1 MIAGRRRSARVAG
14 MTPPLDPALP
24 LEDLKAFLRFPSI
37 STQLEHAPDLDSCA
51 EWLREKLTAIG
62 LTATIHTTPGSP
74 VVVAHS
80 PRDPAKRTVL
90 IYGHYDVQPAE
101 PLGSWTTP
109 PFEPRVEEGRVYA
122 RGAADN
128 KGQILAHILGVAETL
143 REHGELPVN
152 VIFLIEGEEEIG
164 SPNLTEFLRE
174 HREELACDLV
184 AISDTAMAPGNKPAL
199 TYALR
204 GVAAME
210 LIVRGPARDL
220 HSGLFGGAVANPAAV
235 VGRLIASLHDDD
247 GRVRIP
253 GFYDAV
259 RLLAPWEREAA
270 ADLEAATGGDDS
282 IRELAG
288 VTELVGEKGFTTT
301 ERIGARPTA
310 EVNGIGGGYQGAGTK
325 TVLPREAFAKLTVR
339 LVADQDPAVIL
350 AAAEEYLRRQT
361 PPGVLLEIVTGHS
374 GASYQS
380 DPNSPDGLA
389 ARKALA
395 GAFGAEPLLLR
406 DGGSIPILA
415 TLKEILGVDSYLLGL
430 ANPDSRIHSPDENML
445 VENFLGGI
453 RMSRLLLH
461 ELAGTSS
468 TR

>member
-1 MIAGRRRSARVAG
+1 MDQ
-14 MTPPLDPALP
+14 LDP
-24 LEDLKAFLRFPSI
+24 LEKLQEFLRFPSV
-37 STQLEHAPDLDSCA
+37 STQPEHAADLLSCA
-51 EWLREKLTAIG
+51 EWLRELLSAIG
-62 LTATIHTTPGSP
+62 LTAFVHSTPGSP
-74 VVVAHS
+74 VVLAAT
-80 PRDPAKRTVL
+80 PRDPSKRTVL
-90 IYGHYDVQPAE
+90 IYGHYDVQPPD
-101 PLGSWTTP
+101 PLDGWTTP
-109 PFEPRVEEGRVYA
+109 PFEPRIAEGRIYA

-143 REHGELPVN
+143 REKGSLPVN
-152 VIFLIEGEEEIG
+152 LIFLIEGEEEIG
-164 SPNLTEFLRE
+164 SPNLADFLRE

-204 GVAAME
+204 GIAAME

-220 HSGLFGGAVANPAAV
+220 HSGLFGGAVANPVTVLA
-235 VGRLIASLHDDD
+235 RLLSTLHDDK
-247 GRVRIP
+247 GHVLIP
-253 GFYDAV
+253 GFYDAM
-259 RLLAPWEREAA
+259 RPLAPWEREAA
-270 ADLEAATGGDDS
+270 ADLEKAAGGDAA

-288 VTELVGEKGFTTT
+288 VPELFGEEGFSTI

-325 TVLPREAFAKLTVR
+325 TVLPKEAFAKLTFR

-350 AAAEEYLRRQT
+350 TAAEEYLRKQT
-361 PPGVLLEIVTGHS
+361 PPGVLLEVITGHS
-374 GASYQS
+374 GAAYQN

-389 ARKALA
+389 ARKALK

-415 TLKEILGVDSYLLGL
+415 TLKEILGVDSHLLGL

-445 VENFLGGI
+445 IENFLGGI
-453 RMSRLLLH
+453 RMNRILLE
-461 ELAGTSS
+461 ELARDIGG
-468 TR
+468 

>member
-1 MIAGRRRSARVAG
+1 MSTTR
-14 MTPPLDPALP
+14 DPVIDP
-24 LEDLKAFLRFPSI
+24 IGELKEFLRFQSI
-37 STQLEHAPDLDSCA
+37 STQPEHAPDLVGCA
-51 EWLREKLTAIG
+51 EWLCEKLLAAG
-62 LTATIHTTPGSP
+62 LNAAVYPTPGSP
-74 VVVAHS
+74 VVMAS
-80 PRDPAKRTVL
+80 TTRDPAKRTVL
-90 IYGHYDVQPAE
+90 IYGHYDVQPPE
-101 PLGSWTTP
+101 PLEGWTTP
-109 PFEPRVEEGRVYA
+109 PFEARIEEGRIYA

-143 REHGELPVN
+143 REKGSLPVN

-164 SPNLTEFLRE
+164 SPNLEEFLRE
-174 HREELACDLV
+174 HRGELACDLA

-204 GVAAME
+204 GIAAME

-220 HSGLFGGAVANPAAV
+220 HSGLFGGAVANPATVLA
-235 VGRLIASLHDDD
+235 RLLATLHDAE
-247 GRVRIP
+247 GHVLIP

-259 RLLAPWEREAA
+259 RPLESWERTAA
-270 ADLEAATGGDDS
+270 AALEKASGGDAA
-282 IRELAG
+282 IKELAG
-288 VTELVGEKGFTTT
+288 VPELVGEKGYTTI

-325 TVLPREAFAKLTVR
+325 TVLPKEAFAKLTFR

-350 AAAEEYLRRQT
+350 TAAEEYLRGQT
-361 PPGVLLEIVTGHS
+361 PPGVLLEVITGHS
-374 GASYQS
+374 GAAYQS
-380 DPNSPDGLA
+380 DPNSSDGLA
-389 ARKALA
+389 ARRALA

-453 RMSRLLLH
+453 RMNRILL
-461 ELAGTSS
+461 EGLAGHW
-468 TR
+468 RG

>member
-1 MIAGRRRSARVAG
+1 MSAQTDSQNEPV
-14 MTPPLDPALP
+14 
-24 LEDLKAFLRFPSI
+24 EELKAFLRFPSI
-37 STQLEHAPDLDSCA
+37 STQPEHAPDLDSCA
-51 EWLREKLTAIG
+51 EWLREKLSSIG
-62 LTATIHTTPGSP
+62 LSATVHSTPGSP
-74 VVVAHS
+74 VVVAAT

-90 IYGHYDVQPAE
+90 IYGHYDVQPPE
-101 PLGSWTTP
+101 PLGGWTTL
-109 PFEPRVEEGRVYA
+109 PFEPRIEEGRIYA

-143 REHGELPVN
+143 RYKGSLPVN

-164 SPNLTEFLRE
+164 SPNLEEFLRE

-204 GVAAME
+204 GIAAME
-210 LIVRGPARDL
+210 LVVRGPARDL
-220 HSGLFGGAVANPAAV
+220 HSGLFGGAVANPV
-235 VGRLIASLHDDD
+235 TVLSRLIASLHDEN

-259 RLLAPWEREAA
+259 RPLEPWERTAA
-270 ADLEAATGGDDS
+270 SDLEKASGGDDA

-288 VTELVGEKGFTTT
+288 VTQLVGEKGFSTI

-325 TVLPREAFAKLTVR
+325 TVLPKEAFAKLTFR
-339 LVADQDPAVIL
+339 LVADQDPALIL
-350 AAAEEYLRRQT
+350 AAAEEYLRSQT
-361 PPGVLLEIVTGHS
+361 PPGVLLEVITGHS
-374 GASYQS
+374 GAAYQS
-380 DPNSPDGLA
+380 DANSPDGLA
-389 ARKALA
+389 SRKALA

-415 TLKEILGVDSYLLGL
+415 TLKDILGVDSYLLGL

-445 VENFLGGI
+445 IENFLGGI
-453 RMSRLLLH
+453 RMNRILLQ
-461 ELAGTSS
+461 ELARDIGG
-468 TR
+468 

>member
-1 MIAGRRRSARVAG
+1 MMDLVG
-14 MTPPLDPALP
+14 MGDSLEP
-24 LEDLKAFLRFPSI
+24 LEPLETLSQFLRFPSI
-37 STQLEHAPDLDSCA
+37 STQPKHAPDLQACA
-51 EWLREKLTAIG
+51 EWLSEKLTAIG
-62 LTATIHTTPGSP
+62 LTATVHPTPGSP
-74 VVVAHS
+74 VVVAAT
-80 PRDPAKRTVL
+80 PRDSQKRTVL
-90 IYGHYDVQPAE
+90 IYGHYDVQPPD
-101 PLGSWTTP
+101 PLEGWTTP
-109 PFEPRVEEGRVYA
+109 PFEPRIEEGRIYA

-143 REHGELPVN
+143 REKGTLPVN

-164 SPNLTEFLRE
+164 SPSLADFLLE

-184 AISDTAMAPGNKPAL
+184 AISDTGMAPGNKPAL

-204 GVAAME
+204 GIAAME

-220 HSGLFGGAVANPAAV
+220 HSGLFGGAVANPATV
-235 VGRLIASLHDDD
+235 VARLLASLHDDQ

-259 RLLAPWEREAA
+259 RPLEPWEREAA
-270 ADLEAATGGDDS
+270 ASLEKVSGGDDA
-282 IRELAG
+282 IKELAG
-288 VTELVGEKGFTTT
+288 VAELFGEKNFTTI

-325 TVLPREAFAKLTVR
+325 TVLPKEAFAKITFR
-339 LVADQDPAVIL
+339 LVANQDPAVIL
-350 AAAEEYLRRQT
+350 AAAEEYLRNQT
-361 PPGVLLEIVTGHS
+361 PPGVLLEIITGHS
-374 GASYQS
+374 GAAYQS

-395 GAFGAEPLLLR
+395 GAFGSEPLLLR

-415 TLKEILGVDSYLLGL
+415 TLKQILGVDSYLLGL

-453 RMSRLLLH
+453 RMNRILIQ
-461 ELAGTSS
+461 ELA
-468 TR
+468 

>member
-1 MIAGRRRSARVAG
+1 MAVRKTHGDRTERDCSSHHRVSRRCRNDRARS
-14 MTPPLDPALP
+14 TD
-24 LEDLKAFLRFPSI
+24 
-37 STQLEHAPDLDSCA
+37 
-51 EWLREKLTAIG
+51 
-62 LTATIHTTPGSP
+62 
-74 VVVAHS
+74 
-80 PRDPAKRTVL
+80 
-90 IYGHYDVQPAE
+90 GHYDVQPPD
-101 PLGSWTTP
+101 PLEGWTTP
-109 PFEPRVEEGRVYA
+109 PFEPLIQEGRIYA

-128 KGQILAHILGVAETL
+128 KGQILAHILGLAETL
-143 REHGELPVN
+143 REKGSLPVN

-164 SPNLTEFLRE
+164 SPSLAHFLTE

-204 GVAAME
+204 GIAAME

-220 HSGLFGGAVANPAAV
+220 HSGLFGGAVANPATV
-235 VGRLIASLHDDD
+235 VARLIASLHDAE

-259 RLLAPWEREAA
+259 RPLEPWEREAA
-270 ADLEAATGGDDS
+270 SALEEASGGDAAIKS
-282 IRELAG
+282 LAG
-288 VTELVGEKGFTTT
+288 VSELVGEQGFTTI

-325 TVLPREAFAKLTVR
+325 TVLPSQAFAKLTFR
-339 LVADQDPAVIL
+339 LVADQDPKVIL
-350 AAAEEYLRRQT
+350 SAAEEYLRSQT
-361 PPGVLLEIVTGHS
+361 PPGVLLEVITGHS
-374 GASYQS
+374 GAAYQS

-389 ARKALA
+389 ARKALKE
-395 GAFGAEPLLLR
+395 AFGAEPLLLR

-445 VENFLGGI
+445 VENFRGGI
-453 RMSRLLLH
+453 RMNQILLEGLSSR
-461 ELAGTSS
+461 
-468 TR
+468 

>member
-1 MIAGRRRSARVAG
+1 M
-14 MTPPLDPALP
+14 DP
-24 LEDLKAFLRFPSI
+24 LEELTSFLRFPSV
-37 STQLEHAPDLDSCA
+37 STQPEHAPDLVSCA
-51 EWLREKLTAIG
+51 EWLREKLAAIG
-62 LTATIHTTPGSP
+62 LTATVYLTPGSP
-74 VVVAHS
+74 VVVAATT
-80 PRDPAKRTVL
+80 RDPAKRTVL
-90 IYGHYDVQPAE
+90 IYGHYDVQPPE
-101 PLGSWTTP
+101 PLEGWTTP
-109 PFEPRVEEGRVYA
+109 PFEPRIAEGRIYA

-128 KGQILAHILGVAETL
+128 KGQILAHILGVAQTL
-143 REHGELPVN
+143 REKGSLPVN

-164 SPNLTEFLRE
+164 SPNLADFLRE

-204 GVAAME
+204 GIAAME
-210 LIVRGPARDL
+210 LLVRGPARDL
-220 HSGLFGGAVANPAAV
+220 HSGLFGGAVANPATV
-235 VGRLIASLHDDD
+235 VARLLASLHDGE
-247 GRVRIP
+247 GRVLIP

-259 RLLAPWEREAA
+259 RPLEPWERAAA
-270 ADLEAATGGDDS
+270 ADLEKASGGDEA
-282 IRELAG
+282 IKELAG
-288 VTELVGEKGFTTT
+288 VTELFGEKDFTTI

-310 EVNGIGGGYQGAGTK
+310 EVNGIGSGYQGAGTK
-325 TVLPREAFAKLTVR
+325 TVLPKEATAKLTFR

-350 AAAEEYLRRQT
+350 AAAEEYLRNQT
-361 PPGVLLEIVTGHS
+361 PAGVLLEIVTGHA
-374 GASYQS
+374 GAAYQS

-445 VENFLGGI
+445 IENFLGGI
-453 RMSRLLLH
+453 RMNQILLQ
-461 ELAGTSS
+461 ELA
-468 TR
+468 

>member
-1 MIAGRRRSARVAG
+1 MSAQTDLQNEPV
-14 MTPPLDPALP
+14 
-24 LEDLKAFLRFPSI
+24 EELKAFLRFPSI
-37 STQLEHAPDLDSCA
+37 STQPEHAPDLDSCA
-51 EWLREKLTAIG
+51 EWLCEKLSSIG
-62 LTATIHTTPGSP
+62 LEAAVHSTPGSP
-74 VVVAHS
+74 VVVAAT

-90 IYGHYDVQPAE
+90 IYGHYDVQPPD
-101 PLGSWTTP
+101 PLEGWTTP
-109 PFEPRVEEGRVYA
+109 PFEPRIEEGRIYA
-122 RGAADN
+122 RGASDN

-143 REHGELPVN
+143 REKGALPVN

-164 SPNLTEFLRE
+164 SPNLEEFLRE

-204 GVAAME
+204 GIAAME
-210 LIVRGPARDL
+210 LVVRGPARDL
-220 HSGLFGGAVANPAAV
+220 HSGLFGGAVANPV
-235 VGRLIASLHDDD
+235 TVLSRLIASLHDEN

-259 RLLAPWEREAA
+259 RPLEPWERTAA
-270 ADLEAATGGDDS
+270 SDLEKASGGDDA

-288 VTELVGEKGFTTT
+288 VTQLVGEKGFSTI

-325 TVLPREAFAKLTVR
+325 TVLPKEAFAKLTFR

-350 AAAEEYLRRQT
+350 AAAEEYLRSQT
-361 PPGVLLEIVTGHS
+361 PPGVLLEVITGHS
-374 GASYQS
+374 GAAYQS

-395 GAFGAEPLLLR
+395 GAFGADPLLLR

-430 ANPDSRIHSPDENML
+430 ANPDARIHSPDENML
-445 VENFLGGI
+445 IENFLGGI
-453 RMSRLLLH
+453 RMNRILLE
-461 ELAGTSS
+461 ELARDIGG
-468 TR
+468 

>member
-1 MIAGRRRSARVAG
+1 MISS
-14 MTPPLDPALP
+14 TSQQDPGEEP
-24 LEDLKAFLRFPSI
+24 LEALKSFLRFPSI
-37 STQLEHAPDLDSCA
+37 STQPEHAPDLAACA
-51 EWLREKLTAIG
+51 EWLREKLSGIG
-62 LTATIHTTPGSP
+62 LAATVHSTPGSP
-74 VVVAHS
+74 VVVAAT

-101 PLGSWTTP
+101 PLAGWTTP
-109 PFEPRVEEGRVYA
+109 PFEPRIHEGRIHA
-122 RGAADN
+122 RGSADN

-143 REHGELPVN
+143 RENGSLPVN

-164 SPNLTEFLRE
+164 SPNLADFLRE
-174 HREELACDLV
+174 HREELSCDLV

-204 GVAAME
+204 GIAAME

-220 HSGLFGGAVANPAAV
+220 HSGLFGGAVANPLTV
-235 VGRLIASLHDDD
+235 LSRLIASLHDEQ

-259 RLLAPWEREAA
+259 RPLEPWEREAA
-270 ADLEAATGGDDS
+270 SNLEKASGGDNA
-282 IRELAG
+282 IKELAG
-288 VTELVGEKGFTTT
+288 VSELFGESGFTTI

-325 TVLPREAFAKLTVR
+325 TVLPKEAFAKITFR

-350 AAAEEYLRRQT
+350 SAAEEYLRAQT
-361 PPGVLLEIVTGHS
+361 PPGVLLEVITGHS
-374 GASYQS
+374 GAAYQS

-415 TLKEILGVDSYLLGL
+415 TLKEILGVDSHLLGL
-430 ANPDSRIHSPDENML
+430 ANPDSPDENML
-445 VENFLGGI
+445 IENFLGGI
-453 RMSRLLLH
+453 RMSRLLLE
-461 ELAGTSS
+461 ELGKK
-468 TR
+468 

>member
-1 MIAGRRRSARVAG
+1 M
-14 MTPPLDPALP
+14 DP
-24 LEDLKAFLRFPSI
+24 LEELKSFLRFPSI
-37 STQLEHAPDLDSCA
+37 STQPEHAPDLASCA
-51 EWLREKLTAIG
+51 EWLWENLTAIG
-62 LTATIHTTPGSP
+62 LTASVHSTPGSP
-74 VVVAHS
+74 VVVARSAH
-80 PRDPAKRTVL
+80 DPAKRTVL
-90 IYGHYDVQPAE
+90 IYGHYDVQPPE
-101 PLGSWTTP
+101 PLEGWTTP
-109 PFEPRVEEGRVYA
+109 PFEPRIENGRIHA

-128 KGQILAHILGVAETL
+128 KGQILAHIIGVAETL
-143 REHGELPVN
+143 REKGSLPVN
-152 VIFLIEGEEEIG
+152 VIFLIEGEEEVG
-164 SPNLTEFLRE
+164 SPNLEEFLRE

-184 AISDTAMAPGNKPAL
+184 AISDTAMGPGNTAAL

-204 GVAAME
+204 GIAAME
-210 LIVRGPARDL
+210 LFVRGPARDL
-220 HSGLFGGAVANPAAV
+220 HSGLFGGAVANPATV
-235 VGRLIASLHDDD
+235 VARLVASLHDAD

-259 RLLAPWEREAA
+259 RPLESWERAA
-270 ADLEAATGGDDS
+270 AAALEQAAGGDEA

-288 VTELVGEKGFTTT
+288 VNELYGEKGFTTI

-325 TVLPREAFAKLTVR
+325 TVLPKEAFAKITFR

-350 AAAEEYLRRQT
+350 AAAEEYLRAQT

-374 GASYQS
+374 GAAYQY

-389 ARKALA
+389 ARKALNE
-395 GAFGAEPLLLR
+395 AFGTEPLLLR

-430 ANPDSRIHSPDENML
+430 ANPDCRIHSPNENML

-453 RMSRLLLH
+453 RMNKILLQ
-461 ELAGTSS
+461 ELA
-468 TR
+468 R

>member
-1 MIAGRRRSARVAG
+1 
-14 MTPPLDPALP
+14 MTLPPDPLPPL
-24 LEDLKAFLRFPSI
+24 EELKAFLRFPSI
-37 STQLEHAPDLDSCA
+37 STQPEHAPDLDSCA
-51 EWLREKLTAIG
+51 EWLREKLSSIG
-62 LTATIHTTPGSP
+62 LTAAVYSTPGSP

-80 PRDPAKRTVL
+80 AHNPAKRTVL

-101 PLGSWTTP
+101 PLANWTTP
-109 PFEPRVEEGRVYA
+109 PFEPRVEGGRIYA

-128 KGQILAHILGVAETL
+128 KGQILAHILGVAKTL
-143 REHGELPVN
+143 REQGELPVN

-164 SPNLTEFLRE
+164 SPNLADFLQE
-174 HREELACDLV
+174 HREELSCDLV

-204 GVAAME
+204 GIAAME

-235 VGRLIASLHDDD
+235 VCRLIASLHDAK

-259 RLLAPWEREAA
+259 RPLASWERVAA
-270 ADLEAATGGDDS
+270 AELEAATGGDEA

-288 VTELVGEKGFTTT
+288 VTELVGEKGFTST

-310 EVNGIGGGYQGAGTK
+310 EVNGIGSGYQGVGTK
-325 TVLPREAFAKLTVR
+325 TVLPKEAFAKLTFR

-350 AAAEEYLRRQT
+350 AAAEEYLRSQT
-361 PPGVLLEIVTGHS
+361 PHGVLLEIVTGHS
-374 GASYQS
+374 GAAYQS

-389 ARKALA
+389 ARKALSE
-395 GAFGAEPLLLR
+395 AFGAEPLLLR

-430 ANPDSRIHSPDENML
+430 ANPDSQIHSPDENML
-445 VENFLGGI
+445 IENFLGGI
-453 RMSRLLLH
+453 KMSEALLQ
-461 ELAGTSS
+461 ELGKTV
-468 TR
+468 

>member
-1 MIAGRRRSARVAG
+1 MMDLVG
-14 MTPPLDPALP
+14 MGDSLEP
-24 LEDLKAFLRFPSI
+24 LEPLETLSQFLRFPSI
-37 STQLEHAPDLDSCA
+37 STQPKHAPDLQACA
-51 EWLREKLTAIG
+51 EWLSEKLTAIG
-62 LTATIHTTPGSP
+62 LTATVHPTPGSP
-74 VVVAHS
+74 VVVAAT
-80 PRDPAKRTVL
+80 PRDSQKRTVL
-90 IYGHYDVQPAE
+90 IYGHYDVQPPD
-101 PLGSWTTP
+101 PLEGWTTP
-109 PFEPRVEEGRVYA
+109 PFEPRIEEGRIYA

-143 REHGELPVN
+143 REKGTLPVN

-164 SPNLTEFLRE
+164 SPSLADFLLE

-184 AISDTAMAPGNKPAL
+184 AISDTGMAPGNKPAL

-204 GVAAME
+204 GIAAME

-220 HSGLFGGAVANPAAV
+220 HSGLFGGAVANPATV
-235 VGRLIASLHDDD
+235 VARLLASLHDDQ

-259 RLLAPWEREAA
+259 RPLEPWEREAA
-270 ADLEAATGGDDS
+270 ASLEKVSGGDDA
-282 IRELAG
+282 IKELAG
-288 VTELVGEKGFTTT
+288 VAELFGEKDFTTI

-325 TVLPREAFAKLTVR
+325 TVLPKEAFAKITFR
-339 LVADQDPAVIL
+339 LVANQDPTVIL
-350 AAAEEYLRRQT
+350 AAAEEYLRNQT
-361 PPGVLLEIVTGHS
+361 PPGVLLEIITGHS
-374 GASYQS
+374 GAAYQS

-395 GAFGAEPLLLR
+395 GAFGSEPLLLR

-415 TLKEILGVDSYLLGL
+415 TLKQILGVDSYLLGL
-430 ANPDSRIHSPDENML
+430 ANSDSRIHSPDENML

-453 RMSRLLLH
+453 RMNRILIQ
-461 ELAGTSS
+461 ELA
-468 TR
+468 

>member
-1 MIAGRRRSARVAG
+1 MS
-14 MTPPLDPALP
+14 TPRDPAIDP
-24 LEDLKAFLRFPSI
+24 IEELKAFLRFQSI
-37 STQLEHAPDLDSCA
+37 STQPEHAPDLEGCA
-51 EWLREKLTAIG
+51 EWLCEKLTAIG
-62 LTATIHTTPGSP
+62 LTAAVYPTLGSP
-74 VVVAHS
+74 VVVARS
-80 PRDPAKRTVL
+80 QPDPSKRTVL
-90 IYGHYDVQPAE
+90 IYGHYDVQPPE
-101 PLGSWTTP
+101 PLEGWTTP
-109 PFEPRVEEGRVYA
+109 PFEARIEEGRIYA

-128 KGQILAHILGVAETL
+128 KGQILAHILGVADTL
-143 REHGELPVN
+143 CEKGSLPVN

-164 SPNLTEFLRE
+164 SPNLEEFLRE
-174 HREELACDLV
+174 HREELTCDLA
-184 AISDTAMAPGNKPAL
+184 AISDTAMAPGNRSAL

-204 GVAAME
+204 GIAAME

-220 HSGLFGGAVANPAAV
+220 HSGLFGGAVANPATVLA
-235 VGRLIASLHDDD
+235 RLIASLHDAE
-247 GRVRIP
+247 GHVQIP

-259 RLLAPWEREAA
+259 RPLAPWERDAA
-270 ADLEAATGGDDS
+270 AELEEASGGDEA
-282 IRELAG
+282 IKELAG
-288 VTELVGEKGFTTT
+288 VSELVGERGFTTI

-325 TVLPREAFAKLTVR
+325 TVLPKEAFAKLTFR

-350 AAAEEYLRRQT
+350 AAAEEYLRSQT
-361 PPGVLLEIVTGHS
+361 PPGVLLEVITGHS
-374 GASYQS
+374 GAAYQS
-380 DPNSPDGLA
+380 DPNSPEGLA

-453 RMSRLLLH
+453 RMSQLLLE
-461 ELAGTSS
+461 ELGQKG
-468 TR
+468 

>member
-1 MIAGRRRSARVAG
+1 MSAQIDLQNEPV
-14 MTPPLDPALP
+14 
-24 LEDLKAFLRFPSI
+24 EELKAFLRFPSI
-37 STQLEHAPDLDSCA
+37 STQPEHAPDLDSCA
-51 EWLREKLTAIG
+51 EWLREKLSSIG
-62 LTATIHTTPGSP
+62 LEAAVHSTPGSP
-74 VVVAHS
+74 VVVAAT

-90 IYGHYDVQPAE
+90 IYGHYDVQPPD
-101 PLGSWTTP
+101 PLEGWTTP
-109 PFEPRVEEGRVYA
+109 PFEPRIEESRIYA

-143 REHGELPVN
+143 REKGSLPVN

-164 SPNLTEFLRE
+164 SPNLEEFLRE

-204 GVAAME
+204 GIAAME
-210 LIVRGPARDL
+210 LVVRGPARDL
-220 HSGLFGGAVANPAAV
+220 HSGLFGGAVANPV
-235 VGRLIASLHDDD
+235 TVLSRLIASLHDEN

-259 RLLAPWEREAA
+259 RPLEPWERTAA
-270 ADLEAATGGDDS
+270 SELEKASGGDNA

-288 VTELVGEKGFTTT
+288 VTQLVGETGFSTI

-325 TVLPREAFAKLTVR
+325 TVLPKEAFAKLTFR
-339 LVADQDPAVIL
+339 LVADQDPSVIL
-350 AAAEEYLRRQT
+350 AAAEEYLRSQT
-361 PPGVLLEIVTGHS
+361 PPGVLLEVITGHS
-374 GASYQS
+374 GAAYQS

-445 VENFLGGI
+445 IENFLGGI
-453 RMSRLLLH
+453 RMNRILLQ
-461 ELAGTSS
+461 ELARDIGG
-468 TR
+468 

>member
-1 MIAGRRRSARVAG
+1 MSAQIDLQNEPV
-14 MTPPLDPALP
+14 
-24 LEDLKAFLRFPSI
+24 EELKAFLRFPSI
-37 STQLEHAPDLDSCA
+37 STQPEHAPDLDSCA
-51 EWLREKLTAIG
+51 EWLREKLSSIG
-62 LTATIHTTPGSP
+62 LEAAVHSTPGSP
-74 VVVAHS
+74 VVVAAT

-90 IYGHYDVQPAE
+90 IYGHYDVQPPE
-101 PLGSWTTP
+101 PLEGWTTP
-109 PFEPRVEEGRVYA
+109 PFEPRIEEGRIYA

-143 REHGELPVN
+143 REKGSLPVN

-164 SPNLTEFLRE
+164 SPNLEEFLRE

-204 GVAAME
+204 GIAAME
-210 LIVRGPARDL
+210 LVVRGPARDL
-220 HSGLFGGAVANPAAV
+220 HSGLFGGAVANPV
-235 VGRLIASLHDDD
+235 TVLSRLIASLHDEN

-253 GFYDAV
+253 EFYDAV
-259 RLLAPWEREAA
+259 RPLEPWERTAA
-270 ADLEAATGGDDS
+270 SDLEKASGGDDA

-288 VTELVGEKGFTTT
+288 VTQLVGEKGFSTI

-325 TVLPREAFAKLTVR
+325 TVLPKEAFAKLTFR
-339 LVADQDPAVIL
+339 LVADQDPSVIL
-350 AAAEEYLRRQT
+350 AAAEEYLRSQT
-361 PPGVLLEIVTGHS
+361 PPGVLLEVITGHS
-374 GASYQS
+374 GAAYQS

-445 VENFLGGI
+445 IPNFLGGI
-453 RMSRLLLH
+453 KMNQILLA
-461 ELAGTSS
+461 ELGKKG
-468 TR
+468 

>member
-1 MIAGRRRSARVAG
+1 MDQ
-14 MTPPLDPALP
+14 LDPLNK
-24 LEDLKAFLRFPSI
+24 LQEFLRFPSV
-37 STQLEHAPDLDSCA
+37 STQPEHASDLLSCA
-51 EWLREKLTAIG
+51 EWLRELLTGIG
-62 LTATIHTTPGSP
+62 LTASVYSTPGSP
-74 VVVAHS
+74 VVLAAT

-90 IYGHYDVQPAE
+90 IYGHYDVQP
-101 PLGSWTTP
+101 PDPIDGWTTP
-109 PFEPRVEEGRVYA
+109 PFEPRITDGRIYA

-143 REHGELPVN
+143 REKGVLPVN

-164 SPNLTEFLRE
+164 SPNLADFLRE

-204 GVAAME
+204 GIAAME
-210 LIVRGPARDL
+210 LVVRGPARDL
-220 HSGLFGGAVANPAAV
+220 HSGLFGGAVANPVTVLA
-235 VGRLIASLHDDD
+235 RLLATLHDAK
-247 GRVRIP
+247 GRVLIP

-259 RLLAPWEREAA
+259 RPLAPWEREAA
-270 ADLEAATGGDDS
+270 AELEKAAGGDAA
-282 IRELAG
+282 IKELAG
-288 VTELVGEKGFTTT
+288 VTDLFGEEGFSTI

-325 TVLPREAFAKLTVR
+325 TVLPKEAFAKLTFR

-350 AAAEEYLRRQT
+350 AAAEEYLRKQT
-361 PPGVLLEIVTGHS
+361 PPGVLLEVVTGHS
-374 GASYQS
+374 GAAYQN

-415 TLKEILGVDSYLLGL
+415 TLKEILGVDSHLLGL

-453 RMSRLLLH
+453 RMNRILLQ
-461 ELAGTSS
+461 ELA
-468 TR
+468 R